1 MYKDQEQLLRTLV
14 ARNVISSV
22 NAEEARMQAQEKKKL
37 PEEVLTERHLVSGE
51 DLTKIKSELLNIPL
65 IDLRGKPIP
74 KKTLMLIPQEVAE
87 NYEMIAFDMTDENEL
102 QVAMIN
108 PQNFK
113 AIEAVE
119 FLAQKSNLKVRY
131 FIVSSEGFR
140 DAFRQYRELGEEAE
154 EALSRISESS
164 FGIPEQSDET
174 QDMEKVIKSAPV
186 SKMVLVIMRH
196 AIDGGAS
203 DFHIEPRL
211 KETRVRYR
219 IDGILRTS
227 LVLPKYIHAAISARI
242 KVLANMKLDE
252 PRKPQDGR
260 IRLTIDGRE
269 IDFRVSTLP
278 MVEGEKV
285 VLRILDT
292 TGRLPG
298 LDQLGFNRR
307 HIEMIT
313 QAITKPHGVLLLTG
327 PTGSGKTT
335 TLYTIL
341 TMLNNEDVN
350 IITLEDP
357 IEYYIQGINQSQ

>member
-51 DLTKIKSELLNIPL
+51 DLTKVKSELLNIPL
-65 IDLRGKPIP
+65 IDLRGKTIP

-203 DFHIEPRL
+203 DIHIEPRL

-252 PRKPQDGR
+252 TRKPQDGR
-260 IRLTIDGRE
+260 IRLTID
-269 IDFRVSTLP
+269 
-278 MVEGEKV
+278 
-285 VLRILDT
+285 
-292 TGRLPG
+292 
-298 LDQLGFNRR
+298 
-307 HIEMIT
+307 
-313 QAITKPHGVLLLTG
+313 
-327 PTGSGKTT
+327 
-335 TLYTIL
+335 
-341 TMLNNEDVN
+341 
-350 IITLEDP
+350 
-357 IEYYIQGINQSQ
+357 